1 MNIDFSYTHGASDW
15 LHEKKANLFYSI
27 SDGYPKEQDNSY
39 DGYKNVVGTKWTYL
53 SGFPKGAHCA
63 LLSIAARI
71 TAVGECLIKGVG
83 NVFGSPFSKK
93 FSVST
98 GVKQLGVDLPLSI
111 FKLIF
116 LMPVEVIADAVIS
129 PFAVMIDKN
138 YAEARG
144 DFERNFFPDAWY
156 DESSK
161 SEFSEDEEDID
172 LRKSF

>member
-1 MNIDFSYTHGASDW
+1 MNINFSHTHGASDW

-27 SDGYPKEQDNSY
+27 SNGYPKEQEYSFY
-39 DGYKNVVGTKWTYL
+39 EYENVVGTKWTYL
-53 SGFPKGAHCA
+53 SGFPKGAYCA

-116 LMPVEVIADAVIS
+116 LMPVEVVADAVIS
-129 PFAVMIDKN
+129 PFAVMLDKD
-138 YAEARG
+138 YADARD
-144 DFERNFFPDAWY
+144 DFERNFFPGGY
-156 DESSK
+156 FSESSE
-161 SEFSEDEEDID
+161 SDSEDEEGID
-172 LRKSF
+172 LRKSL

>member
-1 MNIDFSYTHGASDW
+1 MNIDFSHTHGASNW
-15 LHEKKANLFYSI
+15 LHEKKSDIFISI
-27 SDGYPKEQDNSY
+27 HNSY
-39 DGYKNVVGTKWTYL
+39 YPENSEEPKRFKHDVWTRL
-53 SGFPKGAHCA
+53 SGFPKGAYCA

-116 LMPVEVIADAVIS
+116 LMPVEVVADAVIS
-129 PFAVMIDKN
+129 PFAVMLDKD
-138 YAEARG
+138 YADARD
-144 DFERNFFPDAWY
+144 DFERNFFPGGY
-156 DESSK
+156 FSESSE
-161 SEFSEDEEDID
+161 SDSEDEEGID
-172 LRKSF
+172 LRKSL